1 MHQAQ
6 GHRAS
11 VSPVSSTISGT
22 MRRHAWT
29 TIVGSAMDAMTSASR
44 PARIGAALAILTL
57 TVGVLC
63 AAAALLA
70 GPAYRTELLTL
81 SPAIQTMRW
90 AATIAIGGAAVALV
104 AVLLLLAR
112 PVVPR
117 GRVRAA
123 LALLVNLV
131 VAAPPLYMYWQL
143 QHLPKIHDISTNP
156 SDPPTFES
164 VLPLRKGARNA
175 VDYPASTAAE
185 QRKGYPDIGPL
196 TLPLAPPVAFEHA
209 VQAARSMGWD
219 IVATAPEKLRLEAT
233 DTTLLFGF
241 KDDVVVRVTPQA
253 QGSVVDVRSLS
264 RVGGSDFGTNAKRVR
279 AYLKRL
285 SDGASS

>member
-1 MHQAQ
+1 MNA
-6 GHRAS
+6 A
-11 VSPVSSTISGT
+11 I
-22 MRRHAWT
+22 
-29 TIVGSAMDAMTSASR
+29 SASR
-44 PARIGAALAILTL
+44 PSRIGAALATLTL

-70 GPAYRTELLTL
+70 GPAYRTEVLALG
-81 SPAIQTMRW
+81 PAIQTMRW
-90 AATIAIGGAAVALV
+90 AATIAIGGAVVALV
-104 AVLLLLAR
+104 AVLLLMAR

-117 GRVRAA
+117 ARGRAA
-123 LALLVNLV
+123 LALLVNVV

-143 QHLPKIHDISTNP
+143 QHLPKIHDISTSGDNP
-156 SDPPTFES
+156 PAFEA

-185 QRKGYPDIGPL
+185 QRKGYPDIAPL
-196 TLPLAPPVAFEHA
+196 TLPLAPTQAFDRA
-209 VQAARSMGWD
+209 VQAARAMGWD
-219 IVATAPEKLRLEAT
+219 IVATAPDKLRLEAT

-241 KDDVVVRVTPQA
+241 KDDVVVRITPQG

-285 SDGASS
+285 SDSAGS